1 MIVFSSQIL
10 LNLLYL
16 LQVNFWKQVNYVF
29 SLISLIASSYCLACP
44 FIFSPHFGLISFLH
58 SLIFSE
64 FSYIPLLFSSLLP
77 SLYSFFPLSLTF
89 FSIKNR
95 CLQYSHFFRLQFY
108 FWDQQERWENIK
120 FFKGKRKSGNK
131 SRGWSYQDLGF
142 PRLADLLHFILFWLV
157 GCLFLV
163 VPWPDLLHS
172 ELITMVYERAK
183 ENTIYIMSICCQKTI
198 SQTASGKQ
206 GDYWLT
212 SRLPVIP
219 DTIHMSSLGYQEEC
233 MRHHLFVFLLSH

>member
-16 LQVNFWKQVNYVF
+16 LQVNFWEQVNYVF

-95 CLQYSHFFRLQFY
+95 CLQYSHFSDYSSIFEISKNAEKILNSSRIRESQGISQEVDLIKT
-108 FWDQQERWENIK
+108 FWD
-120 FFKGKRKSGNK
+120 
-131 SRGWSYQDLGF
+131 F
-142 PRLADLLHFILFWLV
+142 PDWQIYYILFCF
-157 GCLFLV
+157 G
-163 VPWPDLLHS
+163 
-172 ELITMVYERAK
+172 
-183 ENTIYIMSICCQKTI
+183 
-198 SQTASGKQ
+198 
-206 GDYWLT
+206 
-212 SRLPVIP
+212 
-219 DTIHMSSLGYQEEC
+219 
-233 MRHHLFVFLLSH
+233 